1 MSVRHDAN
9 RRLLRARDEMD
20 RSYADALD
28 IEALARSVHLSRAH
42 FIRSFRDTFGE
53 TPHRYLQRRRIERA
67 MAFLRET
74 DRPVSE
80 ISLDVGFL
88 SLGTFSRTFREIVG
102 VSPSAY
108 RTREQAAPRAA
119 TRPGVNVPGRPERE
133 IMLMV
138 PGPPALD
145 PDAAEQVRALLG
157 KGVGGAHIFTTP
169 DCRAL
174 HATLVARG
182 VEFTEEPVDR
192 FYGTDCALR
201 DPFGNSLRITQP
213 AEVPAAP
220 PA

>member
-1 MSVRHDAN
+1 MSARHDAN

-108 RTREQAAPRAA
+108 REREQAAPRAA
-119 TRPGVNVPGRPERE
+119 IRAGVPGCMARLWDRPSSTFGEAGR
-133 IMLMV
+133 
-138 PGPPALD
+138 P
-145 PDAAEQVRALLG
+145 R
-157 KGVGGAHIFTTP
+157 
-169 DCRAL
+169 
-174 HATLVARG
+174 
-182 VEFTEEPVDR
+182 
-192 FYGTDCALR
+192 R
-201 DPFGNSLRITQP
+201 D
-213 AEVPAAP
+213 
-220 PA
+220 

>member
-28 IEALARSVHLSRAH
+28 IEALARSGHLARAD
-42 FIRSFRDTFGE
+42 FIRSNRDNFGAK
-53 TPHRYLQRRRIERA
+53 PHRDRQRRRIERA

-74 DRPVSE
+74 DRPVSD

-119 TRPGVNVPGRPERE
+119 IRAGVPGCMARLWDRPSST
-133 IMLMV
+133 
-138 PGPPALD
+138 
-145 PDAAEQVRALLG
+145 
-157 KGVGGAHIFTTP
+157 F
-169 DCRAL
+169 
-174 HATLVARG
+174 
-182 VEFTEEPVDR
+182 
-192 FYGTDCALR
+192 
-201 DPFGNSLRITQP
+201 
-213 AEVPAAP
+213 
-220 PA
+220 